1 MGLQAVEVFFVIQLA
16 REGRLDFF
24 CITDS
29 NTYLCAK
36 DLNMTIKGLL
46 AEIKADLHKYDDS
59 GAIDTS
65 SVYRWAEI
73 ALKRFGGVI
82 AVMSEAVVKTSNKQA
97 VLPSDFFDM
106 LDAYRCEPLVCEIP
120 GGDKAK
126 ADLQHE
132 IGWVERT
139 AVSVGTPAPS
149 AVRRSLRRRSRR
161 GYISGLTRF
170 DFITI
175 IP

>member
-1 MGLQAVEVFFVIQLA
+1 
-16 REGRLDFF
+16 
-24 CITDS
+24 
-29 NTYLCAK
+29 
-36 DLNMTIKGLL
+36 MTIKGLL
-46 AEIKADLHKYDDS
+46 AEIKADLHKYDDG

-106 LDAYRCEPLVCEIP
+106 LDAYRFRAATRLRLTSNMRSAGSSAPS
-120 GGDKAK
+120 
-126 ADLQHE
+126 
-132 IGWVERT
+132 

>member
-1 MGLQAVEVFFVIQLA
+1 MIQLA

-82 AVMSEAVVKTSNKQA
+82 AIMSEAVIKTSNKQA

-120 GGDKAK
+120 GG
-126 ADLQHE
+126 
-132 IGWVERT
+132 G
-139 AVSVGTPAPS
+139 
-149 AVRRSLRRRSRR
+149 
-161 GYISGLTRF
+161 
-170 DFITI
+170 
-175 IP
+175 

>member
-1 MGLQAVEVFFVIQLA
+1 MIQLA

-97 VLPSDFFDM
+97 VLPSDFSTC
-106 LDAYRCEPLVCEIP
+106 LTP
-120 GGDKAK
+120 
-126 ADLQHE
+126 
-132 IGWVERT
+132 IG
-139 AVSVGTPAPS
+139 VSLLSVRFRAATRPRLTSNTRSAGSSAPSAGFVGTPAPS
-149 AVRRSLRRRSRR
+149 AARRNLRRRSRR
-161 GYISGLTRF
+161 RF
-170 DFITI
+170 ILDPMRFVSITI
-175 IP
+175 TQ

>member
-1 MGLQAVEVFFVIQLA
+1 MGLQTVEVFVIQLA

-73 ALKRFGGVI
+73 A
-82 AVMSEAVVKTSNKQA
+82 
-97 VLPSDFFDM
+97 
-106 LDAYRCEPLVCEIP
+106 
-120 GGDKAK
+120 
-126 ADLQHE
+126 
-132 IGWVERT
+132 
-139 AVSVGTPAPS
+139 
-149 AVRRSLRRRSRR
+149 
-161 GYISGLTRF
+161 
-170 DFITI
+170 
-175 IP
+175 

>member
-1 MGLQAVEVFFVIQLA
+1 
-16 REGRLDFF
+16 
-24 CITDS
+24 
-29 NTYLCAK
+29 
-36 DLNMTIKGLL
+36 MTIKGLL

-120 GGDKAK
+120 GAIRLRLTSNTRSAGSSAR
-126 ADLQHE
+126 A
-132 IGWVERT
+132 R
-139 AVSVGTPAPS
+139 VSLELLHRV
-149 AVRRSLRRRSRR
+149 L
-161 GYISGLTRF
+161 
-170 DFITI
+170 
-175 IP
+175 

>member
-1 MGLQAVEVFFVIQLA
+1 MIQLA

-73 ALKRFGGVI
+73 ALKRFGGCYSGHVRGSCQDQQQTGGI
-82 AVMSEAVVKTSNKQA
+82 AFR
-97 VLPSDFFDM
+97 FFRH
-106 LDAYRCEPLVCEIP
+106 A
-120 GGDKAK
+120 
-126 ADLQHE
+126 
-132 IGWVERT
+132 
-139 AVSVGTPAPS
+139 
-149 AVRRSLRRRSRR
+149 
-161 GYISGLTRF
+161 
-170 DFITI
+170 
-175 IP
+175 